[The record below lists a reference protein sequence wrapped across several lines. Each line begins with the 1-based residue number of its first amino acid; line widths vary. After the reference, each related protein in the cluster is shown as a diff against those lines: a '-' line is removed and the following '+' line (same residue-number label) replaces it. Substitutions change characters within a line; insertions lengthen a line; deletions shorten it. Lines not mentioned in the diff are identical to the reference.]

1 MIKSMWSPAPRR
13 DGDGKVMNVI
23 IEYDS
28 ETHATYV
35 SLSDVP
41 PVRQIEV
48 RSESVAID
56 LDEHGQPIGVEI
68 LFSPTEVTPEIISA
82 IDEQFPELGQRV
94 ARALVGAGYHAA

>member
-1 MIKSMWSPAPRR
+1 MTRNTWSPALPR
-13 DGDGKVMNVI
+13 DENGKVMNVI

-41 PVRQIEV
+41 PARQIEV

-56 LDEHGQPIGVEI
+56 LDEHGQPVGVEI

-94 ARALVGAGYHAA
+94 ARALVGAGYHGA